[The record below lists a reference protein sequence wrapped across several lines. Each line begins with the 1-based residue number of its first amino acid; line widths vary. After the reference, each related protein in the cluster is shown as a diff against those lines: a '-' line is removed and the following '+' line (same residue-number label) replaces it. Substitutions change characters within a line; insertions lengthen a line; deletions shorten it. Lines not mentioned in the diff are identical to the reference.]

1 VQADKIRENRKVK
14 LEQTPAERL
23 TPRQNTPVTSKEN
36 RHLGR
41 ADQTRDESQGHQN
54 RPTRRPT
61 SQVTNRPKEQT
72 KTDLGRFLSHPPTTA
87 DCRSREPH
95 LPCTSLNLIPPEII
109 PYRTAT
115 HPPEG
120 RRINLSRAGLNPAR
134 KKKATM
140 AFLTLDSCVWLLL
153 LKPRQRELA
162 ELCPILDCLPC
173 YLQAG
178 EERICNYVKGRD
190 SLTRRA

>member
-1 VQADKIRENRKVK
+1 LKHKIYMRKKAYRRARRKACKPTKYAKTAKSNWNKHQQNGSHQGKTLPSRQKKTVISAGQIKHATRVKATKTVPRAVQQVK
-14 LEQTPAERL
+14 
-23 TPRQNTPVTSKEN
+23 S
-36 RHLGR
+36 
-41 ADQTRDESQGHQN
+41 
-54 RPTRRPT
+54 PTV
-61 SQVTNRPKEQT
+61 QKEQI

-134 KKKATM
+134 KKKRP
-140 AFLTLDSCVWLLL
+140 WLF
-153 LKPRQRELA
+153 
-162 ELCPILDCLPC
+162 
-173 YLQAG
+173 
-178 EERICNYVKGRD
+178 
-190 SLTRRA
+190 